1 MDIGEP
7 IAIAIAKEL
16 TEECPFDHSDGPHD
30 KTNNLRN
37 DASALGASLGSG
49 GENFE
54 VTIRPPGK
62 DMKLPAGVAAH
73 HLIPGNES
81 LAKASKLLK
90 LMKKG
95 KEVKGDVG
103 YDVNNKKNGVWLP
116 GNYQWPTERFGA
128 WSRVVAT
135 YDIGAFAQV
144 AYAYACMDAKQ
155 CQFHDRHTD
164 YSRWVKMTLEKIR
177 LEVVR
182 LQNECEKCDT
192 SKKPYNPPYEL
203 VDILNNL
210 SQRIKPK
217 LQGRPKSWRMPFFTS
232 RFALLYHLGHKPES
246 FLP

>member
-103 YDVNNKKNGVWLP
+103 YDVNNKKNRSEEHTSEL
-116 GNYQWPTERFGA
+116 Q
-128 WSRVVAT
+128 SRENLV
-135 YDIGAFAQV
+135 
-144 AYAYACMDAKQ
+144 C
-155 CQFHDRHTD
+155 RLL
-164 YSRWVKMTLEKIR
+164 LEK
-177 LEVVR
+177 
-182 LQNECEKCDT
+182 
-192 SKKPYNPPYEL
+192 KKL
-203 VDILNNL
+203 T
-210 SQRIKPK
+210 
-217 LQGRPKSWRMPFFTS
+217 M
-232 RFALLYHLGHKPES
+232 
-246 FLP
+246 